1 MTKILIVANNHIGL
15 FKFRRELIET
25 LINKNYEV
33 HLALPYGE
41 KVDYFIQLGC
51 NYHSL
56 EIDRRGLNP
65 IKDIKTIKQL
75 RKIFS
80 SVEPDSLLTYTIK
93 PNIYGNMLWCN
104 KEKINIMTITG
115 LGTALQKKGLVSNFL
130 SALYKNAIKQTRHVV
145 FQNQANLEYFV
156 KKNIV
161 SEKKATLVAGSGVN
175 IEEYTKQE
183 YNEKIFENKRFVFIG
198 RIMREKGITEF
209 INAAYHFRNKSFHF
223 DVYGMKEESI
233 AEFEKAIEDG
243 AINYYGPNEDI
254 KKVMEEAFV
263 IVLPSYHEGMSNVL
277 LEASA
282 SGKITIATDIPGCKE
297 IIDDG
302 KTGYLIKPKDNVD
315 LIKAI
320 DILIGKDIY
329 FVKEMGNL
337 ARIKMEQEY
346 NRENV
351 IKKYINL
358 LEGECCNDIYKG
370 ID

>member
-25 LINKNYEV
+25 LISKNYEV

-93 PNIYGNMLWCN
+93 PNIYGNMLWGN

-130 SALYKNAIKQTRHVV
+130 SALYKNAIKKTRHVV

-156 KKNIV
+156 KRNIV
-161 SEKKATLVAGSGVN
+161 SEKKAILVAGSGVN

-183 YNEKIFENKRFVFIG
+183 YNEKTFENKRFVFIG
-198 RIMREKGITEF
+198 RVMKEKGITEF
-209 INAAYHFRNKSFHF
+209 INAAYHFRNKGVHF

-233 AEFEKAIEDG
+233 DEFEKAIEDG

-282 SGKITIATDIPGCKE
+282 SGKVTIATDIPGCKE
-297 IIDDG
+297 IIDDC
-302 KTGYLIKPKDNVD
+302 KTGYLIESRDKKS
-315 LIKAI
+315 LIDAI
-320 DILIGKDIY
+320 NKVLNNQPTEI
-329 FVKEMGNL
+329 
-337 ARIKMEQEY
+337 IKMGKRAREKIENEF
-346 NRENV
+346 NRSHVVN
-351 IKKYINL
+351 KYINL
-358 LEGECCNDIYKG
+358 LEGEENNVEN
-370 ID
+370 